1 MIKNKLHRVGTSY
14 IPVADPKKSSEWYSH
29 KLGAEIAYLDKD
41 KAILNFANQSFFL
54 VKAANEATS
63 NFMDIEGNIRFPMT
77 FEVNGLEELTQLN
90 KEFKELGVVV
100 GEIEDR
106 GHTGNNF
113 IFEDLDG
120 NRFDVWSELSPTFK
134 EKYGIE

>member
-1 MIKNKLHRVGTSY
+1 MIKNRLYRVGTSY
-14 IPVADPKKSSEWYSH
+14 IPVTDPKKSSEWYSQ

-54 VKAANEATS
+54 VKATKEETA
-63 NFMDIEGNIRFPMT
+63 NFMDIEGNIRFSMT
-77 FEVNGLEELTQLN
+77 FEVNGLAELTELN
-90 KEFKELGVVV
+90 KELNELGVVV
-100 GEIEDR
+100 GDIEDR
-106 GHTGNNF
+106 GHAGNNF

-120 NRFDVWSELSPTFK
+120 NKFDVWSELSPTFK